1 MIVFRSIVQRVV
13 LLVGLAVAIGVSV
26 VAAIYARG
34 FEKSILIEN
43 ERAMIGLTQSAH
55 AAFRRAMLSELPDV
69 AHSLAVR
76 LSLVPGIVDYRILR
90 ADGRAAFIDN
100 VTTKAVNAT
109 LETDRYPLRSDTN
122 ASQIVP
128 ANDPIL
134 QQALMDLQRKVY
146 YTVQAD
152 ADRLVTVLEPILSET
167 RCSKCHADA
176 KPVLGFIK
184 LTKSL
189 QGIQEDIRAAWIT
202 SVLVVI
208 GSTLFVMASIHW
220 VISRWVARPIQR
232 VVYAMA
238 NATRG
243 DLATDVTASSANEV
257 GQMERSFQQM
267 TTDLSQ
273 LYKSFQDEQ
282 NKLTTVILCANEG
295 IIVTNPDGKVVL
307 VNPAAVTI
315 LGKSVE
321 QITRDGLMQLFDR
334 PDWMQERFSGDGSRS
349 PAEML
354 EFNGRSVSVECS
366 TTRSGDGQMT
376 GSAVI
381 VRDVTEEKQLE
392 SALKRMALVDGLT
405 GLFNRRHFDD
415 VMLTEF
421 LRAKRYKTQFAL
433 IMIDVDHFKK
443 FNDVYGHDCGDR
455 VLSAIGQVLI
465 VATQSGQWDVK
476 GCSAG
481 IACRYGGEELAIV
494 LPDVTR
500 DDAVT
505 IAESLRQK
513 IEASEVQGL
522 RVTASFGVAGFDD
535 ILQNEKNLV
544 ALADSA
550 LYAAKAAGRNCVK
563 VGG

>member
-134 QQALMDLQRKVY
+134 QQVLMDLQRKVY

-354 EFNGRSVSVECS
+354 EYNGRSVSVECS

-455 VLSAIGQVLI
+455 VLSAIGHVLN